1 MGETNDE
8 LEARY
13 VAIYKELLFE
23 LDKLFLLENG
33 SMMDA
38 EMAEKSRLRSMHQL
52 NVSETAA
59 LLNMKDTN
67 TSIKSHTDELLV
79 NKLKRDQELR
89 SSIEGHFS
97 LIQEWLYEAKK
108 TQRLREKLVNIS
120 SSIPEREEDSMVDLK
135 ATQTLEILESIYSVL
150 VVHGGYL
157 DVAFNEEKSI
167 HFQKCLH

>member
-1 MGETNDE
+1 MMGETNDE

-89 SSIEGHFS
+89 SSIEGLFS

-108 TQRLREKLVNIS
+108 TQRLREKLVSIS
-120 SSIPEREEDSMVDLK
+120 SSIPEREEDSMVDPK

-157 DVAFNEEKSI
+157 DVAFNEE
-167 HFQKCLH
+167 